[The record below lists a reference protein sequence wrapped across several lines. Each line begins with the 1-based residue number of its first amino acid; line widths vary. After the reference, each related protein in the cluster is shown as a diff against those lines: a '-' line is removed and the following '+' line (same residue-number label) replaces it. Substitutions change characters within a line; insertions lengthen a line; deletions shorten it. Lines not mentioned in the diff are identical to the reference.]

1 MRRINEI
8 EEELSK
14 IKGQRDQL
22 KREEFEAEQAA
33 EQSETVLADC

>member
-22 KREEFEAEQAA
+22 KRDECEAEAQTEQALKIK
-33 EQSETVLADC
+33 E